1 MYMKEFQVRW
11 NDLDANRHLANS
23 SYVNYMSHTRMSR
36 LIELGFN
43 HQLMA
48 KHHIGPVVF
57 YEHIYYFREVV
68 PGPPIRV
75 SLEIKGLSEDGMF
88 FEFHHNFYDDKGRNI
103 AHCEMLGGWISLKTR
118 KLTSLDPELME
129 KFDKVEKAKDFR
141 ILTREDTRRYARKP
155 IDLESFAG

>member
-48 KHHIGPVVF
+48 KHQIGPVVF

-118 KLTSLDPELME
+118 KLTTLDPELME
-129 KFDKVEKAKDFR
+129 KFDKVEKAKDYR